1 MAWAIPRFNYLVDFA
16 GASHVGR
23 VRTSNEDVWRADPGL
38 GVFLVADGMGGHAA
52 GEVAARMAVEEV
64 GRTLRN
70 PASLRVLDAFAATP
84 TLDARR
90 AVFAVLEAAAEGA
103 HQAVRKT
110 AAANAR
116 QSGMG
121 CTLDCALLIG
131 TKAFLSH
138 IGDGRSYLARPTTTI
153 QLTQDH
159 TVHGSLVARGL
170 LRPSEPPAV
179 RNLLTNAVGKKG
191 DIHVEEVFVDLA
203 EGDRLL
209 LCTDGVHS
217 ELDDESVISELALQG
232 ATDDTAI
239 ALVNAALARGGKDNA
254 TALVVAVGP
263 RRADRAPDD
272 TALSARDTAF
282 ATHSALL
289 AGVPDSLVARALR
302 AAVEVEIDEGE
313 PLPRYFTGDRVG
325 YVVLEGRIDSP
336 SGWTLGPSALVYPE
350 SLAGGGRG
358 GELCKAGERTRA
370 LRIRADDF
378 REVCASETRLAA
390 MLYERLAH
398 ILARGS
404 V

>member
-1 MAWAIPRFNYLVDFA
+1 MAWAIPRFNHLVDFA

-23 VRTSNEDVWRADPGL
+23 VRPTNEDAWRADPGL
-38 GVFLVADGMGGHAA
+38 GLFLVADGMGGHAA
-52 GEVAARMAVEEV
+52 GEVASRAAVEEV
-64 GRTLRN
+64 GRALRT
-70 PASLRVLDAFAATP
+70 PAALSVFDAFAANP

-90 AVFAVLEAAAEGA
+90 AVFAVLESAAEGA
-103 HQAVRKT
+103 HQVIRKM
-110 AAANAR
+110 ASENALR
-116 QSGMG
+116 NGMG
-121 CTLDCALLIG
+121 CTLDAALLIG

-138 IGDGRSYLARPTTTI
+138 VGDGRSYLARPTTTI

-170 LRPSEPPAV
+170 LRPSEPPAA

-209 LCTDGVHS
+209 LCTDGVYA
-217 ELDDESVISELALQG
+217 ELDDESVISQLALQG
-232 ATDDTAI
+232 TTDDTAI
-239 ALVNAALARGGKDNA
+239 ALINAALARGGKDNA
-254 TALVVAVGP
+254 TALVVTVGP
-263 RRADRAPDD
+263 RRADR
-272 TALSARDTAF
+272 TASEGGLPARDAAF

-289 AGVPDSLVARALR
+289 AGVPDALVSRALR
-302 AAVEVEIDEGE
+302 AAVEVEIDAGE
-313 PLPRYFTGDRVG
+313 PVPRYFTGDRVG
-325 YVVLEGRIDSP
+325 YLVLEGRVDSAN
-336 SGWTLGPSALVYPE
+336 GWTLGPSSLVYPE
-350 SLAGGGRG
+350 SLAGGGKG
-358 GELCKAGERTRA
+358 DLCKAFERTRA

-378 REVCASETRLAA
+378 REVCASDTRLAA

>member
-1 MAWAIPRFNYLVDFA
+1 MAWAIPRFNHLVDFA

-23 VRTSNEDVWRADPGL
+23 VRPSNEDAWRADPGL
-38 GVFLVADGMGGHAA
+38 GLFLVADGMGGHAA
-52 GEVAARMAVEEV
+52 GEVASRAAVEEV
-64 GRTLRN
+64 QRALRT
-70 PASLRVLDAFAATP
+70 PAALKVLDAFAATP

-90 AVFAVLEAAAEGA
+90 AVFAVLEGAAEGA
-103 HQAVRKT
+103 HRVIRKM
-110 AAANAR
+110 AAEDSR

-121 CTLDCALLIG
+121 CTLDAALLIS

-209 LCTDGVHS
+209 LCTDGVYA
-217 ELDDESVISELALQG
+217 ELDDESVISELAREG

-239 ALVNAALARGGKDNA
+239 ALINAALARGGKDNA

-263 RRADRAPDD
+263 RRADRAA
-272 TALSARDTAF
+272 TEGGLSARDSAF

-289 AGVPDSLVARALR
+289 AGVPDALVTRALR
-302 AAVEVEIDEGE
+302 AAVEVELDAGE
-313 PLPRYFTGDRVG
+313 PVPRYFTGDRVG
-325 YVVLEGRIDSP
+325 YLVLEGRIDSP
-336 SGWTLGPSALVYPE
+336 NGWTLGPSSLVYPE
-350 SLAGGGRG
+350 SLAGGGKG
-358 GELCKAGERTRA
+358 ADLCKAFERTRA

-378 REVCASETRLAA
+378 REVCASDTRLAA

>member
-1 MAWAIPRFNYLVDFA
+1 MAWAIPRFNHMVDFA

-52 GEVAARMAVEEV
+52 GEVAARLAVDEV
-64 GRTLRN
+64 GRALRN
-70 PASLRVLDAFAATP
+70 PASLKVLDTFAETP

-103 HQAVRKT
+103 HQAVRKM
-110 AAANAR
+110 AEQNSR

-121 CTLDCALLIG
+121 CTLDAAMLIG

-191 DIHVEEVFVDLA
+191 GIHVEEVFVDLA

-263 RRADRAPDD
+263 RRADR
-272 TALSARDTAF
+272 TANDAGLSARDTAF
-282 ATHSALL
+282 AMHSALL
-289 AGVPDSLVARALR
+289 AGVPDVLVARALR
-302 AAVEVEIDEGE
+302 AAVEVELDVGD
-313 PLPRYFTGDRVG
+313 PVPRYFTGDRVG

-336 SGWTLGPSALVYPE
+336 SGWTLGPSSLVYPE
-350 SLAGGGRG
+350 SLAGGGKG
-358 GELCKAGERTRA
+358 ADLCKAGERTRA

-378 REVCASETRLAA
+378 REVCASEMRLAA

>member
-1 MAWAIPRFNYLVDFA
+1 MAWAIPRFNHLVDFA

-23 VRTSNEDVWRADPGL
+23 VRTSNEDAWRADPGL
-38 GVFLVADGMGGHAA
+38 GLFLVADGMGGHAA
-52 GEVAARMAVEEV
+52 GEVASRAAVEEV
-64 GRTLRN
+64 GRALRT
-70 PASLRVLDAFAATP
+70 PAALKVFDAFAATP

-90 AVFAVLEAAAEGA
+90 AVFAVLESAAEGA
-103 HQAVRKT
+103 HQVIRKM
-110 AAANAR
+110 AQENVR

-121 CTLDCALLIG
+121 CTLDAALLIG

-191 DIHVEEVFVDLA
+191 DIHVEEVLVDLA

-209 LCTDGVHS
+209 LCTDGVFAG
-217 ELDDESVISELALQG
+217 LDDESVISELVQG
-232 ATDDTAI
+232 AADDTAI

-263 RRADRAPDD
+263 RRADRAA
-272 TALSARDTAF
+272 TAGGLSAQDNAF

-289 AGVPDSLVARALR
+289 SGVPEALVARALR
-302 AAVEVEIDEGE
+302 AAVEIELDAGE
-313 PLPRYFTGDRVG
+313 SVPRYFTGDRVG

-336 SGWTLGPSALVYPE
+336 NGWTLGPSSVVYPE
-350 SLAGGGRG
+350 SLAGGGK
-358 GELCKAGERTRA
+358 GELCKAFERTRA

-378 REVCASETRLAA
+378 REVCASDTRLAA

-398 ILARGS
+398 ILARS
-404 V
+404 FI